1 MEQTTQTQFEEFTT
15 VIEELT
21 SLSSSISQIE
31 SAKADAASEKHHEL
45 MDGYI
50 QEEQALILKLR
61 GLEQKRARLSR
72 ELGWESLTFRQI
84 LDKASLRQRTKLEPL
99 FLALEQALQELEH
112 SRKAAEQIIQV
123 RLHQI
128 QAMAAHQGGS
138 SYDNA
143 GDVSLNAP
151 PHSKMKDRYV

>member
-1 MEQTTQTQFEEFTT
+1 MEQTTLTPFEEFTA

-21 SLSSSISQIE
+21 SLASSISQIE
-31 SAKADAASEKHHEL
+31 TAKASAASEKRHGL

-61 GLEQKRARLSR
+61 GLEQKRIRLSG

-99 FLALEQALQELEH
+99 FLALEQELKDLEH

-123 RLHQI
+123 RLHEI
-128 QAMAAHQGGS
+128 QTIAAQQGGA

-143 GDVSLNAP
+143 GDVSLNTP

>member
-21 SLSSSISQIE
+21 SLSFSISQIE

-128 QAMAAHQGGS
+128 QAMAAHQSGS